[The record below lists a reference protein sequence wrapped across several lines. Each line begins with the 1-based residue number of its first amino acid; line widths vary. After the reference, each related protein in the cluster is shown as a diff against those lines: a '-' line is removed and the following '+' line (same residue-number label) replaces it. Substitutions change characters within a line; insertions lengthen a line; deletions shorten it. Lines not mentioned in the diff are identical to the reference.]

1 MRKLS
6 LDLDALQV
14 ASFETTGGH
23 GGRGTVRGREDE
35 SGAGDYFDCTCAASC
50 DCPSAYYRC
59 NTNPVNTHYSCTY
72 TQNESCPYTK
82 ICPPTS

>member
-6 LDLDALQV
+6 LDLDALEV
-14 ASFETTGGH
+14 VSFETTGRYA
-23 GGRGTVRGREDE
+23 GRGTVLGREDSADGGE
-35 SGAGDYFDCTCAASC
+35 YFDCTCAASC

-72 TQNESCPYTK
+72 TQNESCPVTK
-82 ICPPTS
+82 VCPPTS